1 MPDKTI
7 TNAAGMWGMAADSN
21 PTVRTFVNNS
31 AGTLAPGDV
40 VCFTTD
46 TTGVLCTTTTT
57 VNDKTVL
64 GVVAAKSPS
73 DSLTAQP
80 GVTYAVG
87 AQTQVI
93 VQGPARVNIAANTVA
108 AGDLLTTSAA
118 AKVAATNA
126 GTPAA
131 NAVTGSII
139 AVALE
144 ASAAKDT
151 ATNTIRAYLTKF

>member
-1 MPDKTI
+1 MPDKQI
-7 TNAAGMWGMAADSN
+7 TNAGGMWGLTADAN
-21 PTVRTFVNNS
+21 PDVRTFVNNS
-31 AGTLAPGDV
+31 GGTVAPGDV

-73 DSLTAQP
+73 DSLSTQS
-80 GVTYAVG
+80 GVTYASG

-93 VQGPARVNIAANTVA
+93 IRGPARINIAANTVA
-108 AGDLLTTSAA
+108 AGDLLTTSGV
-118 AKVAATNA
+118 AKVAAVNA
-126 GTPAA
+126 GAPAA
-131 NAVTGSII
+131 NAVTGSVI

-144 ASAAKDT
+144 ASAAKD
-151 ATNTIRAYLTKF
+151 ANNTIRAYINK